1 MSLQAKKAEAKLT
14 NGDKSNRKPLHKK
27 GNDQRWEMMFA
38 NDMSNKRLIAKI
50 YKELIQ
56 FCIKNKQPD
65 L

>member
-14 NGDKSNRKPLHKK
+14 NGDKSNRKPLHRK